1 MVDGIG
7 AEYDVGRKEGRRR
20 REYFWRYCVS
30 KCVQERNNVAIMEI
44 FFIGLRG
51 K

>member
-1 MVDGIG
+1 MVDAVW
-7 AEYDVGRKEGRRR
+7 AEYEAGRKEGRRR
-20 REYFWRYCVS
+20 RGYFWRYCVS
-30 KCVQERNNVAIMEI
+30 KCVQERNNGAIMEI